1 LRCTSEVAIGRRPL
15 ADDSGVAC
23 RKELVGQGI
32 MELRRMGNALISI
45 HNRFAGTFSA
55 DGAYSAAE
63 KGPVDKHTGCGGF
76 PLAEQ
81 PLPVEMYVAPGRY
94 GW

>member
-1 LRCTSEVAIGRRPL
+1 MKLRRTGI
-15 ADDSGVAC
+15 
-23 RKELVGQGI
+23 ELVP
-32 MELRRMGNALISI
+32 I
-45 HNRFAGTFSA
+45 HKRFAGAFSA

-76 PLAEQ
+76 PFAEQ

>member
-1 LRCTSEVAIGRRPL
+1 L
-15 ADDSGVAC
+15 ADGSVVAC
-23 RKELVGQGI
+23 RKELVDQGI
-32 MELRRMGNALISI
+32 TVVYRVGVALIPI
-45 HNRFAGTFSA
+45 QIRFCGRVSA
-55 DGAYSAAE
+55 HCAYSAAA

-76 PLAEQ
+76 PFDEQ